1 MNHHPND
8 DEERDE
14 DEVGFDA
21 VPAAA
26 DGAEEEDLE
35 VNGYRLVRELARG
48 GQAAVFL
55 AVQKSTGRK
64 VALKLIFNG
73 PFASDL
79 ERTRMDQ
86 EVRILSALDHPN
98 IVSVMDRGETAD
110 GSQYF
115 VMNYVDGRPL
125 NEYLDDFHR
134 DRGAPEALTDVSDL
148 LKIFKRI
155 CEAVNAAHLRGIV
168 HRDLKPANIVLDA
181 YGEPH
186 ILDFGLAHAAVAQGG
201 TPDRSPTRTGEFVG
215 SLEWASPEQARGEA
229 GQIDTRTDVYA
240 LGVILYEMLT
250 GDFPYEVFGDLHEV
264 LGHIINTRPPPPS
277 AALREARQQNKTA
290 PGHLPLAVDEALD
303 AIVLKALAKSR
314 EERYQTAGE
323 LARDIGHYLEGRRPA
338 AAPPVRQIRRN
349 VLLAILIGLCA
360 GALGYLVQ
368 TRMRPGLMPST
379 VAYEQGIFGYAMSGT
394 EVHFIFEPSRYEVAR
409 HDDGRLLRLDQLGRL
424 DSIAVVG
431 AINQWKRTAPEWQM
445 RQTGPDRYEL
455 RKPLAF
461 FAGRAEW
468 PFKFLIN
475 GDIWVGAPASAAN
488 REVVVTDT
496 ATFNLLMI
504 NPEVGAEGDSEIMRV
519 FRERINKAWPGQ
531 GANPALDEK
540 KRYHFTFAALPPGIR
555 VTDLEPLRGLPLTSL
570 DLGETKVTDLSPL
583 QEINTLTRLLVS
595 DGTFQFLTTDI
606 MAGLRRD
613 EYDGA
618 DRAVELAFQNFAHV
632 PAFATARAL
641 LSDSVANMRTA
652 RVQPGQPLPRTAVF
666 KGHRYAFIARPM
678 SWPDARNYAQQAGG
692 YLATATSEAENQW
705 IADTFGLAALGRKLW
720 LGGTDENTES
730 FWRWQNG
737 EGWRFEHWTAPEP
750 NNNGGSEHA
759 LAIKPDGWWIDANG
773 YDLHL
778 PFVVE
783 WDQ

>member
-1 MNHHPND
+1 MKVLFTD
-8 DEERDE
+8 YDMLDVSLERQIFREAGIELIEAQCRTE
-14 DEVGFDA
+14 DEVVARAGGCSALLIQYAPVAERVFAAHPGIGLCSRIGAGFDTIDT
-21 VPAAA
+21 AAA
-26 DGAEEEDLE
+26 ARHGVWVANSPDYGVGE
-35 VNGYRLVRELARG
+35 VSTHALAMMLSVIRGIARYDRDIHNGQWHYTTVGRIPRASNLTVGVLGLGRIGKRFAHIARN
-48 GQAAVFL
+48 
-55 AVQKSTGRK
+55 T
-64 VALKLIFNG
+64 
-73 PFASDL
+73 
-79 ERTRMDQ
+79 
-86 EVRILSALDHPN
+86 
-98 IVSVMDRGETAD
+98 
-110 GSQYF
+110 
-115 VMNYVDGRPL
+115 
-125 NEYLDDFHR
+125 
-134 DRGAPEALTDVSDL
+134 
-148 LKIFKRI
+148 FKRVI
-155 CEAVNAAHLRGIV
+155 AH
-168 HRDLKPANIVLDA
+168 D
-181 YGEPH
+181 PH
-186 ILDFGLAHAAVAQGG
+186 L
-201 TPDRSPTRTGEFVG
+201 
-215 SLEWASPEQARGEA
+215 
-229 GQIDTRTDVYA
+229 ID
-240 LGVILYEMLT
+240 
-250 GDFPYEVFGDLHEV
+250 GDFPAYVERVSLEELF
-264 LGHIINTRPPPPS
+264 S
-277 AALREARQQNKTA
+277 QA
-290 PGHLPLAVDEALD
+290 D
-303 AIVLKALAKSR
+303 AIS
-314 EERYQTAGE
+314 
-323 LARDIGHYLEGRRPA
+323 IHW
-338 AAPPVRQIRRN
+338 
-349 VLLAILIGLCA
+349 LLNDETRGL
-360 GALGYLVQ
+360 V
-368 TRMRPGLMPST
+368 
-379 VAYEQGIFGYAMSGT
+379 
-394 EVHFIFEPSRYEVAR
+394 
-409 HDDGRLLRLDQLGRL
+409 DGRLLRLDQLGSL
-424 DSIAVVG
+424 DSIYVVG
-431 AINQWKRTAPEWQM
+431 AVNQWKRTDPEWLM
-445 RQTGPDRYEL
+445 TQTGLDRYEL

-504 NPEVGAEGDSEIMRV
+504 NPEAGAEGDSEIMRV

-531 GANPALDEK
+531 GANLALDEK

-583 QEINTLTRLLVS
+583 QDMNTLTRLVVS

-618 DRAVELAFQNFAHV
+618 DRAVELAFQNFTQV
-632 PAFATARAL
+632 PAFAAARAV

-678 SWPDARNYAQQAGG
+678 SWPDAKNYAQQTGG

-705 IADTFGLAALGRKLW
+705 LADTFGLAALGRKLW

-737 EGWRFEHWTAPEP
+737 EGWRYEHWTAPEP